1 MSPPA
6 GWPPNRW
13 NPAERGYPGG
23 TAVMVSLLASNR
35 IGEGFADADRLDAT
49 RKTGGHPVF
58 GNGIHYCLGTPLA
71 RTEARI
77 ALERRSPASRRY
89 ASGRRQGSRRG
100 IPACSSAAS
109 SPFPCASA
117 ERVARD
123 ERCGGRGPAHRTRR
137 GPAPPSG
144 HFHPR
149 ASRLPV
155 TTGEQRSGL
164 RAKSRTQSRY
174 SPYGARRPGPVP
186 VAGAE
191 KRPGACTVTACPGG
205 E

>member
-144 HFHPR
+144 HLPS
-149 ASRLPV
+149 ARLPAPGDDRGAAERPQSEV
-155 TTGEQRSGL
+155 THPKPVFAVR
-164 RAKSRTQSRY
+164 RT
-174 SPYGARRPGPVP
+174 PAGARPGSR
-186 VAGAE
+186 G
-191 KRPGACTVTACPGG
+191 
-205 E
+205 